1 MACVAPK
8 DVNHEIRYV
17 HVHAPTREFSFNAR
31 GDANMSY
38 DVFQVVFLWKPS
50 EFVNFMRMSVKDY
63 S

>member
-38 DVFQVVFLWKPS
+38 DVFQVVF
-50 EFVNFMRMSVKDY
+50 FMKTEWICKFYANVGERL
-63 S
+63 